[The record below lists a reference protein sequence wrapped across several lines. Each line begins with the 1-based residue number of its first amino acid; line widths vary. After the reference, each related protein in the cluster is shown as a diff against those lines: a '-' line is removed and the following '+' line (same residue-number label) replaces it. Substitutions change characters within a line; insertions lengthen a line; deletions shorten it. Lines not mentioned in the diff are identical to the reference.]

1 MTRVTVS
8 FLENDACEV
17 VRGRAKSKRGVPKQ
31 ISCWC
36 PPDETKFQLPNFFQI
51 SRSPHSTADTSITTD
66 FLHVQVR
73 FVDVGALI

>member
-17 VRGRAKSKRGVPKQ
+17 VRGRAQSKQ

-66 FLHVQVR
+66 FLHVLVR